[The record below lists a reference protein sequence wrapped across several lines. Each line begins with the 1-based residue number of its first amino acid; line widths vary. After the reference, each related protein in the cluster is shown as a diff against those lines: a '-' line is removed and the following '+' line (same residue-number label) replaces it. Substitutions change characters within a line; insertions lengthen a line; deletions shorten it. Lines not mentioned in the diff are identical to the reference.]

1 MAEEFE
7 EITHC
12 QMCDA
17 EFRVGRQGN
26 EGNYIPRYHLSVC
39 QRCYDC
45 NRAGWSP
52 LYEQKLIKHCGE
64 HHITLP
70 DRNQSGLLPVE

>member
-17 EFRVGRQGN
+17 EFRVG
-26 EGNYIPRYHLSVC
+26 
-39 QRCYDC
+39 
-45 NRAGWSP
+45 WSP
-52 LYEQKLIKHCGE
+52 LYEQKLIKHCDE

-70 DRNQSGLLPVE
+70 ARNQSGLLPVE